1 MEVGA
6 TASGKTTIVDIILGL
21 LEVQKGS
28 LEVDGQVI
36 TKDNLRSWQ
45 RSVGYVPQNIYL
57 SDDTVSANIAFG
69 VEPNKIDQD
78 LVEKASKIARA
89 HNFIFDE
96 LPDKYLTLIGERGV
110 KLSGGQRQLIG
121 IARALYNNPKIL
133 ILDEATSSLDNQ
145 TEETVMESIYKLGKK
160 MTIIIIAHRLGTVKN
175 CDKIFFLSKG
185 KLELQGSF
193 NELKKQNKF
202 FQDTKITKI

>member
-1 MEVGA
+1 
-6 TASGKTTIVDIILGL
+6 
-21 LEVQKGS
+21 
-28 LEVDGQVI
+28 
-36 TKDNLRSWQ
+36 
-45 RSVGYVPQNIYL
+45 
-57 SDDTVSANIAFG
+57 
-69 VEPNKIDQD
+69 
-78 LVEKASKIARA
+78 
-89 HNFIFDE
+89 

-110 KLSGGQRQLIG
+110 KLSGGQRQRIG

-145 TEETVMESIYKLGKK
+145 TEKTVMESIYKLGKK

-185 KLELQGSF
+185 ELELQGNF
-193 NELKKQNKF
+193 DELKKQNKF